1 MSEDKLKVNFELLQ
15 QQLNERMTKELQS
28 LEELLRMKIKKRA
41 KQKDIDSAIL
51 GKVNNIEFKK
61 HIERLTNSVRLC
73 EDAVELKFPAME
85 YQFNRDLKAKAS
97 IEMVTELLTHKA
109 NNTDIEAINE
119 RMN

>member
-1 MSEDKLKVNFELLQ
+1 
-15 QQLNERMTKELQS
+15 
-28 LEELLRMKIKKRA
+28 MKIKKRA

-61 HIERLTNSVRLC
+61 YIERLTNSVRLC

-97 IEMVTELLTHKA
+97 IEMVTELLTTKA
-109 NNTDIEAINE
+109 NSTDIEAINE